1 MTAVIGLLLLSAGTG
16 FALGTSFTWF
26 AILTIFCCAPRS
38 EPSRHLHRGLWPG
51 AYGPSL
57 YAHAVPLLIS
67 SMALAVLSAAA
78 LQIAGLDAI
87 WGIAFI
93 IASVSLNQLAYVLGA
108 VFINRAWEEAG
119 EHDATEGR
127 RPAVFTLISWRDRQ
141 RVENLAPT
149 GSNAKRGE
157 QVSAITA
164 RSARDRDR
172 LAMQDLDRL
181 AKFKRRTV
189 DPDAIWVCEQLES
202 AWSALPGAY
211 RTL

>member
-1 MTAVIGLLLLSAGTG
+1 
-16 FALGTSFTWF
+16 
-26 AILTIFCCAPRS
+26 
-38 EPSRHLHRGLWPG
+38 
-51 AYGPSL
+51 
-57 YAHAVPLLIS
+57 VPFLIS
-67 SMALAVLSAAA
+67 NMALAVLSAAA

-181 AKFKRRTV
+181 VKFKRRTV